1 MKKVVLFIA
10 LALCYGTSQAQFGKM
25 LKKKAKAAVETKL
38 DKKEDTS
45 SSSKTE
51 NSSGMV
57 GSSSTSNQN
66 SSKTEYT
73 DEEFKAELAKKY
85 PNDQA
90 KQDLYYQKYLEKKQK
105 EAEANK
111 PKSATKI
118 GDEFLYMSYPFAMT
132 KGMSA
137 VGVDRVKLR
146 RQMTDMGD
154 NVDLLPYQDPEYAWL
169 RFLTTPELVMMSPEG
184 YIGYELVSGM
194 FTTKIGADRSRTI
207 ELGTGMPILVR
218 GMLIAEDVFVIYAG
232 SHEGGHAFNVPSYMH
247 QNDITVLNI
256 IGKGEQQF
264 HLDWLEK
271 AKPIVQEFEAT
282 LKANYDAAAKAKTD
296 AIKMPKAGAMNSNT
310 SLVNFAKEKVSATI
324 AKDGAKLLKLNIESN
339 DWNIVKNKYTG
350 HIMYRWIKGAFT
362 EKNKNNECYLQGFL
376 IKQQYNGSGYSS
388 SEFGGIIHGQM
399 PYGQIMSCENAN

>member
-194 FTTKIGADRSRTI
+194 FRTKIGADRSRTI

-232 SHEGGHAFNVPSYMH
+232 SHQGGHAFNVPSYMH

-282 LKANYDAAAKAKTD
+282 LKANYDAAAKSTMD
-296 AIKMPKAGAMNSNT
+296 AIKMPKAGSMNSNA
-310 SLVNFAKEKVSATI
+310 SLVSFAKENVSKTI

-339 DWNIVKNKYTG
+339 DWSIVKNKYTG
-350 HIMYRWIKGAFT
+350 RILYRWIKGAFT
-362 EKNKNNECYLQGFL
+362 EKNKNNDCYLQGFL
-376 IKQQYNGSGYSS
+376 IKQQYNGSGYGSS
-388 SEFGGIIHGQM
+388 QFGGVIHGQM
-399 PYGQIMSCENAN
+399 PYGQKMNCE

>member
-1 MKKVVLFIA
+1 MKKIILLLV
-10 LALCYGTSQAQFGKM
+10 LALCYNTSNAQLGKM
-25 LKKKAKAAVETKL
+25 LKKKAKAAVEKKL
-38 DKKEDTS
+38 KNTEEAS
-45 SSSKTE
+45 SSSKSDNAT
-51 NSSGMV
+51 GMV
-57 GSSSTSNQN
+57 GSTSTSNPK

-90 KQDLYYQKYLEKKQK
+90 KQDLYYQKYLEKKQQD
-105 EAEANK
+105 ADANK
-111 PKSATKI
+111 PKAASNI
-118 GDEFLYMSYPFAMT
+118 SDDFLYMSYPFAMT

-154 NVDLLPYQDPEYAWL
+154 NIDVLPAQDPDYAWL
-169 RFLTTPELVMMSPEG
+169 RFLTTPELEAMSPEG

-194 FTTKIGADRSRTI
+194 FTTKVGADRSQTL

-218 GMLIAEDVFVIYAG
+218 GMLIADDVFVIYAA
-232 SHEGGHAFNVPSYMH
+232 SHQGGHAFNVPSYMH
-247 QNDITVLNI
+247 QKDITILNV

-282 LKANYDAAAKAKTD
+282 LKANYDAAAKSTMA
-296 AIKMPKAGAMNSNT
+296 AIKMPKAGSMNSNT
-310 SLVNFAKEKVSATI
+310 SLVSFAKQNVSKTI
-324 AKDGAKLLKLNIESN
+324 EKDGAKLLRINIESN
-339 DWNIVKNKYTG
+339 DWSVVKNKYTG
-350 HIMYRWIKGAFT
+350 HILYRWIKGAFT
-362 EKNKNNECYLQGFL
+362 EKNKNNDCYLQGFL
-376 IKQQYNGSGYSS
+376 IKQYYDGSGYGS

-399 PYGQIMSCENAN
+399 PYGQKMNCE

>member
-90 KQDLYYQKYLEKKQK
+90 KQDLYYQKYLEKKQQQ
-105 EAEANK
+105 AEANK

-194 FTTKIGADRSRTI
+194 FTTKVGADRSQTL

-232 SHEGGHAFNVPSYMH
+232 SHQGGHAFNVPSYMH

-282 LKANYDAAAKAKTD
+282 LKANYDAAAKATAD
-296 AIKMPKAGAMNSNT
+296 AIKMPKAGSMNSNA
-310 SLVNFAKEKVSATI
+310 SLVNFAKENVSKTI

-362 EKNKNNECYLQGFL
+362 EKNKNNDCYLQGFL

>member
-25 LKKKAKAAVETKL
+25 LKKKAKAAVEKKL

-90 KQDLYYQKYLEKKQK
+90 KQDLYYQKYLEKKQQQ
-105 EAEANK
+105 AEANK

-169 RFLTTPELVMMSPEG
+169 RFLTTPELVMMSPKG

-194 FTTKIGADRSRTI
+194 FTTKVGADRSQTL

-256 IGKGEQQF
+256 IGKGEQEF

-362 EKNKNNECYLQGFL
+362 EKNKNNDCYLQGFL